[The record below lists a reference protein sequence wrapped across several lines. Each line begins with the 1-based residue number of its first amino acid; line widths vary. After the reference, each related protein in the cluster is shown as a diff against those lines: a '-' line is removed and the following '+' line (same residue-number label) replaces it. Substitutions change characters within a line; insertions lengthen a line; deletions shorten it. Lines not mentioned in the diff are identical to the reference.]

1 MIRLERNI
9 ISSWIDRNPMLHLKR
24 TGAYLKYV
32 ATFWDTVFD
41 TPLRDIDQFRL
52 YLADK
57 NRCNLT
63 KREQAYAEQCR
74 EITYTVYAALVSE
87 ALDSEA
93 PMNYEEIER
102 RAEKLLQTTPPF
114 PIIIDLRTNPVSPAV
129 GPCERL
135 CAAFRCWVEVDTTC
149 GKIKIFGPG
158 FLGAIEGVKKS
169 RRKERRPLRTRSIP
183 QMPPVGT
190 FSRGRNRAFSDV
202 PFAISGSE

>member
-32 ATFWDTVFD
+32 AKFWDTVFD

-57 NRCNLT
+57 TRCTLS
-63 KREQAYAEQCR
+63 KREQVYAERCK
-74 EITYTVYAALVSE
+74 EITYAVYAALVSE

-93 PMNYEEIER
+93 LMNIEDIER

-114 PIIIDLRTNPVSPAV
+114 PIIIDLRTTPVSPAV
-129 GPCERL
+129 GLCGRL
-135 CAAFRCWVEVDTTC
+135 CAAFTYEVGCRHHHRHGGAVFTHFRSNFRGRTRKLEKEA
-149 GKIKIFGPG
+149 GPFGP
-158 FLGAIEGVKKS
+158 S
-169 RRKERRPLRTRSIP
+169 PRPLLP
-183 QMPPVGT
+183 AV
-190 FSRGRNRAFSDV
+190 RAVAGF
-202 PFAISGSE
+202 